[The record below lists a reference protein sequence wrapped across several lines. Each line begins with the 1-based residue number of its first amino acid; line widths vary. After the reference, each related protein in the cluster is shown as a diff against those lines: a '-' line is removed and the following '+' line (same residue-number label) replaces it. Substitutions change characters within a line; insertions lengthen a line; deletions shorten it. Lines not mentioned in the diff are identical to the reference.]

1 MVSWGLVTRDK
12 GVPMSRESKPSQ
24 PHQASS
30 SRQPVHRSVP
40 AAGGSQS
47 QAAHRSVPPARGAQR
62 SEAAHRSTPAARGA
76 HRPARTGGIHRSA
89 SAAGAHMRA
98 PEREVPRPAA
108 SVGRTA
114 GAHASGA
121 AQAPINAVDA
131 ARRAARSDAGQAERF
146 RREAA
151 GHAVAAKA
159 SLEVGRSGRALVVV
173 SVLVGIALAV
183 ALLVVVGSAV
193 VGALLQDEQ
202 PRTEVAASV
211 FVLAADG
218 GTIELDGS
226 AYSLVSSGDGYSFA
240 SQRVGSTDEPM
251 ALFEVTGEPV
261 GFAIH
266 RGTFYV
272 VSNADGSCYVQSFVP
287 SDGSIPADYYSGTGT
302 ISTIDI
308 KNAQLILTDDAG
320 EQHAIDLPQG

>member
-1 MVSWGLVTRDK
+1 M
-12 GVPMSRESKPSQ
+12 
-24 PHQASS
+24 
-30 SRQPVHRSVP
+30 
-40 AAGGSQS
+40 
-47 QAAHRSVPPARGAQR
+47 
-62 SEAAHRSTPAARGA
+62 
-76 HRPARTGGIHRSA
+76 
-89 SAAGAHMRA
+89 
-98 PEREVPRPAA
+98 
-108 SVGRTA
+108 
-114 GAHASGA
+114 
-121 AQAPINAVDA
+121 
-131 ARRAARSDAGQAERF
+131 
-146 RREAA
+146 
-151 GHAVAAKA
+151 
-159 SLEVGRSGRALVVV
+159 VV

-202 PRTEVAASV
+202 PRTEVAPNDSAASTTPEDV

-287 SDGSIPADYYSGTGT
+287 SDGSIPADYYSGAGT

-320 EQHAIDLPQG
+320 EQRVIDLPQG

>member
-1 MVSWGLVTRDK
+1 
-12 GVPMSRESKPSQ
+12 
-24 PHQASS
+24 
-30 SRQPVHRSVP
+30 
-40 AAGGSQS
+40 
-47 QAAHRSVPPARGAQR
+47 
-62 SEAAHRSTPAARGA
+62 
-76 HRPARTGGIHRSA
+76 
-89 SAAGAHMRA
+89 MRA
-98 PEREVPRPAA
+98 PEREVPRSAA

-131 ARRAARSDAGQAERF
+131 AHRAARSDAGQAERF

-159 SLEVGRSGRALVVV
+159 SPEAGRSGRALVVV

-202 PRTEVAASV
+202 PRTEVAANDSAASTTPEDV
-211 FVLAADG
+211 FVLATDG

-287 SDGSIPADYYSGTGT
+287 SDGSIPADYYSGAGT

-320 EQHAIDLPQG
+320 EQHAIDLPQE

>member
-1 MVSWGLVTRDK
+1 
-12 GVPMSRESKPSQ
+12 MSREFKPSQ
-24 PHQASS
+24 PHQAPS
-30 SRQPVHRSVP
+30 SRQPVHRSAP
-40 AAGGSQS
+40 AAGGTQS
-47 QAAHRSVPPARGAQR
+47 QAAHHSVPPARGAQS
-62 SEAAHRSTPAARGA
+62 SEAAYRFTPAAGGA

-89 SAAGAHMRA
+89 SAAGTHMRA
-98 PEREVPRPAA
+98 PEREAPQHAVSA
-108 SVGRTA
+108 GRTA

-131 ARRAARSDAGQAERF
+131 AHRAARSDAGQAERF

-159 SLEVGRSGRALVVV
+159 SPGAGRSGRALVVV

-202 PRTEVAASV
+202 PRTEVAANDSAASTTPEDV

-272 VSNADGSCYVQSFVP
+272 VSNADSSCYVQSFVP